1 MRTRRRRLPRTRAAA
16 RLPGSLKFGV
26 TNDASANPCDGKSG
40 FTRRAPRHR
49 AGAVLTSMRR
59 VGPRVLFIDDI
70 VLYRDDARQPLCP
83 GFGRLSSRRPAR
95 MKIIAFSQRVLRAP
109 GSGREW
115 TCQPCGAGTY
125 SDVRGAITCKPCG
138 DTNFGGYNHN
148 FWDPKQS
155 GLTSSD
161 DCKCRPGRT
170 GTNCDHD
177 RGDRRRDGHP
187 PEVRGAA
194 PRRL

>member
-70 VLYRDDARQPLCP
+70 VLYRDDARQPLCL
-83 GFGRLSSRRPAR
+83 GFGRLSRRGHLLRTHERNYPLAAR
-95 MKIIAFSQRVLRAP
+95 ECSEPSGRLGARPRAARVVPGAKQVIPELSGAFTRPGGLIYGCAKVKFAKAAAPQRVLTKRA
-109 GSGREW
+109 
-115 TCQPCGAGTY
+115 
-125 SDVRGAITCKPCG
+125 
-138 DTNFGGYNHN
+138 
-148 FWDPKQS
+148 
-155 GLTSSD
+155 
-161 DCKCRPGRT
+161 
-170 GTNCDHD
+170 
-177 RGDRRRDGHP
+177 
-187 PEVRGAA
+187 
-194 PRRL
+194 